1 MNLSKNIKLMVVGI
15 AMALGLTMV
24 IHTPKADAYEINNE
38 FNLPANAGDSR
49 LAQPN
54 MIILHET
61 ANPRATGRNEAT
73 YMRNNWLNAYTTD
86 IIGDGGI
93 DYRVGEQGYI
103 SYGAGNANPYAP
115 VQIELQHT
123 YDKPT
128 FAKNYETYI
137 NVARDAAKKYNIPL
151 TLDEGSSV
159 NSRGIKSH
167 RWVSQHIWGDHTD
180 PYDYLAKMG
189 VSKEKLANDLIHGVS
204 HNGND
209 KPTHKP
215 DKPINHDLAVAA
227 SPAKRQG
234 NYIGKLDY
242 YNGFG
247 KDQIRAAGWL
257 VTPNNGFIGQYAYV
271 LFMEHGTGKEL
282 TRVQSKG
289 IARPDVKRA
298 YGYAGGDTLGFDVT
312 VNTKQF
318 KGKKIDVILR
328 RATQPNGEGRTQ
340 DVRIDDIYLS
350 F

>member
-1 MNLSKNIKLMVVGI
+1 MKLKTLLVAGATLVGI
-15 AMALGLTMV
+15 GLGFSLEN
-24 IHTPKADAYEINNE
+24 HEADAYEMNYDYQLGANE
-38 FNLPANAGDSR
+38 GDSR
-49 LAQPN
+49 RAQPN

-61 ANPRATGRNEAT
+61 ANPRATGRNEAA
-73 YMRNNWLNAYTTD
+73 YMKRAWQNAYTTD
-86 IIGDGGI
+86 IVGDGGI
-93 DYRVGEQGYI
+93 VYRVGEPGYV

-128 FAKNYETYI
+128 FAKNYEAYI
-137 NVARDAAKKYNIPL
+137 NYTRDMAKKFNIPL

-159 NSRGIKSH
+159 NSRGVKSH
-167 RWVSQHIWGDHTD
+167 NWVSQHIWGDHSD
-180 PYDYLAKMG
+180 PYAYLAEMG
-189 VSKEKLANDLIHGVS
+189 VSKAKLANDLIYGVS
-204 HNGND
+204 HNAND
-209 KPTHKP
+209 KPTPKP
-215 DKPINHDLAVAA
+215 NKPINHDLAVAA

-247 KDQIRAAGWL
+247 KNQVRAAGWL

-312 VNTKQF
+312 VNAKQF
-318 KGKKIDVILR
+318 KGKKVDVILR

-340 DVRIDDIYLS
+340 DVRINDIYLS
-350 F
+350 L